1 MKSSLASS
9 ISLWPAVMAENGSAP
24 AQFSD
29 RKGLSIGEVINTLR
43 AEFDDLTVSKVRFL
57 EAQGLV
63 SPNRSPS
70 GYRMFTDD
78 DIDRLRYVL
87 SEQRDHFLP
96 LKVIKS
102 KLTSWDRGDDSE
114 APQDAGPAP
123 EAYFGAVGVSMAADE
138 LSRASGLNRNQIDEL
153 ITQQVL
159 SPIDLPDGRQI
170 FRDED
175 LAIARAAHR
184 LYSRGFEGRHI
195 RSLRLAAD
203 REVDLLA
210 QLVTPLLH
218 HRNPK
223 NRRRAA
229 EVLADGASAGSKLQE
244 NLFRARLRKLLEG

>member
-1 MKSSLASS
+1 
-9 ISLWPAVMAENGSAP
+9 MADNGAAP

-29 RKGLSIGEVINTLR
+29 RKELSIGEVINGLR
-43 AEFDDLTVSKVRFL
+43 DEFPDLSVSKVRFL
-57 EAQGLV
+57 EAQGLI
-63 SPNRSPS
+63 SPDRSPS

-78 DIDRLRYVL
+78 DVNRLRYVL

-102 KLTSWDRGDDSE
+102 KLTSWDRGDEGNVPEDS
-114 APQDAGPAP
+114 GPAP
-123 EAYFGAVGVSMAADE
+123 EAYFGAAGVSMAADE
-138 LSRASGLNRNQIDEL
+138 LSRASGLNRIQIDEL
-153 ITQQVL
+153 IAQQVL
-159 SPIDLPDGRQI
+159 SPFDLPNGRQV

-175 LAIARAAHR
+175 LAIARSAYR

-203 REVDLLA
+203 REVDLLS

-229 EVLADGASAGSKLQE
+229 EVLADGASAGAKLQE
-244 NLFRARLRKLLEG
+244 NLVRARLRKILEG

>member
-1 MKSSLASS
+1 
-9 ISLWPAVMAENGSAP
+9 MAEDATAP
-24 AQFSD
+24 AQLSD
-29 RKGLSIGEVINTLR
+29 RQTRSIGEVINGLR
-43 AEFDDLTVSKVRFL
+43 PDFPDLTVSKVRFL

-63 SPNRSPS
+63 TPSRSPS

-78 DIDRLRYVL
+78 DVDRLRYVL

-102 KLTSWDRGDDSE
+102 KLTSWDRGDEMETPRDS
-114 APQDAGPAP
+114 GPAP
-123 EAYFGAVGVSMAADE
+123 EAYFASAGVSMANDE
-138 LSRASGLNRNQIDEL
+138 LSRASGLTRDQIDEL
-153 ITQQVL
+153 ITQRVL
-159 SPIDLPDGRQI
+159 EPFELPDGRQV

-175 LAIARAAHR
+175 LGIARAAYR

-203 REVDLLA
+203 REVDLLS
-210 QLVTPLLH
+210 QLVTPLLK

-229 EVLADGASAGSKLQE
+229 EVLADGASAGTQLQE
-244 NLFRARLRKLLEG
+244 NLVRARLRKLLEG

>member
-1 MKSSLASS
+1 
-9 ISLWPAVMAENGSAP
+9 MAEDASP
-24 AQFSD
+24 AQLAAKKT
-29 RKGLSIGEVINTLR
+29 RSIGEVINALR
-43 AEFDDLTVSKVRFL
+43 AEFPDLTVSKVRFL
-57 EAQGLV
+57 EAQGLI
-63 SPNRSPS
+63 SPTRSPS
-70 GYRMFTDD
+70 GYRMFTEDD
-78 DIDRLRYVL
+78 VNRLRYVL

-102 KLTSWDRGDDSE
+102 KLTSWDRGDDLAS
-114 APQDAGPAP
+114 PKDSGPAP
-123 EAYFGAVGVSMAADE
+123 EAYFGGAGVSMSSDE
-138 LSRASGLNRNQIDEL
+138 LGRASGLSRVQVDEL
-153 ITQQVL
+153 IAQGVL
-159 SPIDLPDGRQI
+159 NPLELADGRQV

-184 LYSRGFEGRHI
+184 LYARGFEGRHI

-229 EVLADGASAGSKLQE
+229 EVLADGASAGAKLQE
-244 NLFRARLRKLLEG
+244 NLVRARLRRLLEG